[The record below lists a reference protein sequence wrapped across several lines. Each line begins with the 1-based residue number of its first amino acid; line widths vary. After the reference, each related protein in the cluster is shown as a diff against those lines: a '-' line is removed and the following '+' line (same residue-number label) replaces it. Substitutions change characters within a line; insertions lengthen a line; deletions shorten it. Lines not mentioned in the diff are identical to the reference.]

1 MEKGAATA
9 DVSKIQGKSALKPCK
24 ARSQPLLATISEI
37 SSPGSGGTTGCVFC
51 IPRPIKRSPNTLKL
65 LQATVEKVRS
75 ERYML
80 HQLERMH
87 YCLWTK

>member
-37 SSPGSGGTTGCVFC
+37 SSPGSGGTTECFVR
-51 IPRPIKRSPNTLKL
+51 ISSDQEITEY
-65 LQATVEKVRS
+65 VETAPGNGRES
-75 ERYML
+75 S
-80 HQLERMH
+80 Q
-87 YCLWTK
+87 